1 MSLEI
6 KFSRVFEVLKEEGI
20 LLESKQ
26 VGASRINYIS
36 YDSRDI
42 KENTLFFCKGKH
54 YKQEYLM
61 QAIEKG
67 TNIYVSE
74 VKYDLPNVSYFIVSD
89 IRRAMAALALEF
101 YNRSFEKLET
111 IGITGTKGKTTV
123 TYFLRNILDNYV
135 GSKTAVISTVETYTG
150 VREEESHLTTP
161 EPLDLQ
167 KFFYEAASSN
177 IKYLTMEVT
186 SQAYKTDRVYGV
198 HFNNGMFLNIS
209 EDHIS
214 DAEHPNFE
222 DYLNCKLELL
232 KNCDNLV
239 INADMDK
246 FNIVMDAC
254 KGKKVTLYGSNN
266 NADYYYTNVKKEDDG
281 FSFDIK
287 NDKLNYTN
295 NFKITMQG
303 RFNIENAVAA
313 ITMAKT
319 LGVDDESIKKGL
331 IKTEVQGRMN
341 VFNGNGITVIV
352 DYAHNELSFSK
363 LYESIKLDYPG
374 RRIISVGGGPGNKA
388 YKRRKDFGI
397 IVGGNSDYI
406 YLTAED
412 PQFEEIADICRDI
425 STYIK
430 EGTKYEIIED
440 RTEAVEKAIKNA
452 KTGDV
457 VVLLAKGEEDYQKVR
472 GAFIPYESDLKIAKR
487 LVEAK

>member
-20 LLESKQ
+20 LVDSKQ

-42 KENTLFFCKGKH
+42 KENTLFFCKGKN
-54 YKQEYLM
+54 YKQEYLI

-67 TNIYVSE
+67 ANIYISE
-74 VKYDLPNVSYFIVSD
+74 VKYDIPNVSYFIVND
-89 IRRAMAALALEF
+89 IRRAMASIALEF
-101 YNRSFEKLET
+101 YNCSFNKLET

-123 TYFLRNILDNYV
+123 TYFLRNILNEYV
-135 GSKTAVISTVETYTG
+135 GEKTAVISTVETYTG

-161 EPLDLQ
+161 EPIDLQ
-167 KFFYEAASSN
+167 KFFYETASSN

-239 INADMDK
+239 INADTDQ
-246 FNIVMDAC
+246 FNVVIDAC
-254 KGKKVTLYGSNN
+254 KGKKVTLYGSKN
-266 NADYYYTNVKKEDDG
+266 NADYYYTNIKKEEIG

-287 NDKLNYTN
+287 NDKLNYSS

-319 LGVDDESIKKGL
+319 LGIDDESIRKGL
-331 IKTEVQGRMN
+331 LKTEVQGRMN
-341 VFNGNGITVIV
+341 VFNNNGITVIV
-352 DYAHNELSFSK
+352 DYAHNALSFSK

-374 RRIISVGGGPGNKA
+374 RRIISVGGGPGGKA
-388 YKRRKDFGI
+388 YRRRKDFGT
-397 IVGGNSDYI
+397 IVGDNSDYI

-412 PQFEEIADICRDI
+412 PQFEEIKDICRDI
-425 STYIK
+425 YTYIRP
-430 EGTKYEIIED
+430 ETKYEIIED
-440 RTEAVEKAIKNA
+440 RAEAIEKAIKNSKA
-452 KTGDV
+452 GDV
-457 VVLLAKGEEDYQKVR
+457 IVLLAKGEEDYQKVR
-472 GAFIPYESDLKIAKR
+472 GTFVPYESDLKIAKR
-487 LVEAK
+487 LLKI

>member
-1 MSLEI
+1 MGLEI
-6 KFSRVFEVLKEEGI
+6 KFSRVFEILKEEGI

-36 YDSRDI
+36 ADSRDV
-42 KENTLFFCKGKH
+42 KDNTLFFCKGKN
-54 YKQEYLM
+54 YKQEYLI

-67 TNIYVSE
+67 VNLYISE
-74 VKYDLPNVSYFIVSD
+74 IKYDVSNVSYFIVSD
-89 IRRAMAALALEF
+89 IRRAMASIALEF
-101 YNRSFEKLET
+101 YNRSFSKLET

-123 TYFLRNILDNYV
+123 TYFLRNILNEYV
-135 GSKTAVISTVETYTG
+135 GYKTAVITTVETYTG

-161 EPLDLQ
+161 EPIDLQ
-167 KFFYEAASSN
+167 KFFYETASSN

-222 DYLNCKLELL
+222 DYFNCKLELL

-239 INADMDK
+239 INADTDEFKVIM
-246 FNIVMDAC
+246 NAC
-254 KGKKVTLYGSNN
+254 KGKKVTLYGSNS
-266 NADYYYTNVKKEDDG
+266 NADYYYENIKQEEIG

-287 NDKLNYTN
+287 NDKLNYSN
-295 NFKITMQG
+295 NFEITMQG

-319 LGVDDESIKKGL
+319 LGVDDESIRKGL
-331 IKTEVQGRMN
+331 IKTEVKGRMN
-341 VFNGNGITVIV
+341 VFNGNDITVIV
-352 DYAHNELSFSK
+352 DYAHNALSFSK

-374 RRIISVGGGPGNKA
+374 RRIVSLGGGPGGKA
-388 YKRRKDFGI
+388 FKRRQDFGV
-397 IVGGNSDYI
+397 IVGNNSDYI

-412 PQFEEIADICRDI
+412 PQFEAITDICRDI

-430 EGTKYEIIED
+430 EDTKYEVIED
-440 RTEAVEKAIKNA
+440 RTQAIEKAINNA
-452 KTGDV
+452 KKGDV
-457 VVLLAKGEEDYQKVR
+457 LVLLAKGEEDYQKVK
-472 GAFIPYESDLKIAKR
+472 GTFTPYESDLVIVKR
-487 LVEAK
+487 MLGIE

>member
-1 MSLEI
+1 MNLEI
-6 KFSRVFEVLKEEGI
+6 KFSKVFEILKKEGI

-26 VGASRINYIS
+26 VGASTINYIS
-36 YDSRDI
+36 SDSRDV
-42 KENTLFFCKGKH
+42 KENTLFFCKGKN
-54 YKQEYLM
+54 YKQEYLV

-67 TNIYVSE
+67 VNIYISE
-74 VKYDLPNVSYFIVSD
+74 VKYDIPNVSYLIVD
-89 IRRAMAALALEF
+89 NIRRAMASIALEF
-101 YNRSFEKLET
+101 YNHSFDKLET

-123 TYFLRNILDNYV
+123 TYFLRNILDEYV

-161 EPLDLQ
+161 EPIDLQ
-167 KFFYEAASSN
+167 KFFYETASSN

-198 HFNNGMFLNIS
+198 HYNNGMFLNIS

-214 DAEHPNFE
+214 DVEHPSFE
-222 DYLNCKLELL
+222 DYFNCKLQLL

-239 INADMDK
+239 INADTDQFSTIM
-246 FNIVMDAC
+246 NAC
-254 KGKKVTLYGSNN
+254 KNKKVTLYGSKS
-266 NADYYYTNVKKEDDG
+266 NADYYYLNIVKEEPG

-287 NDKLNYTN
+287 NDKLGYSN

-303 RFNIENAVAA
+303 RFNIENAAAA

-331 IKTEVQGRMN
+331 IKTEVKGRMN
-341 VFNGNGITVIV
+341 VFNANGITVIV
-352 DYAHNELSFSK
+352 DYAHNKLSFTK

-374 RRIISVGGGPGNKA
+374 RRVVSLGGGPGGKA
-388 YKRRKDFGI
+388 YNRRKDFGI
-397 IVGGNSDYI
+397 IVGNNSDYI

-412 PQFEEIADICRDI
+412 PQFETIADICRDI

-430 EGTKYEIIED
+430 DDTKYEVIED
-440 RTEAVEKAIKNA
+440 RAEAIEKAIKNA
-452 KTGDV
+452 QSGDV
-457 VVLLAKGEEDYQKVR
+457 IVLLAKGEEDYQKVK
-472 GAFIPYESDLKIAKR
+472 GNFIPYESDILIAKR
-487 LVEAK
+487 MLGIK

>member
-1 MSLEI
+1 MELEI
-6 KFSRVFEVLKEEGI
+6 KFSKVFEILKEEGI

-26 VGASRINYIS
+26 VGASKINYIS
-36 YDSRDI
+36 SDSRDV

-67 TNIYVSE
+67 ANIYISE
-74 VKYDLPNVSYFIVSD
+74 VKYDIANVSYFIVND
-89 IRRAMAALALEF
+89 IRRAMASIALEF
-101 YNRSFEKLET
+101 YNHSFNKLET

-123 TYFLRNILDNYV
+123 TYFLRNILNEYA

-161 EPLDLQ
+161 EPIDLQ
-167 KFFYEAASSN
+167 KFFYETVSSN

-186 SQAYKTDRVYGV
+186 SQAYKTDRVYGI

-222 DYLNCKLELL
+222 DYFNCKLELL

-239 INADMDK
+239 INADTDEFK
-246 FNIVMDAC
+246 VVMNAC
-254 KGKKVTLYGSNN
+254 KGKKVTLYGSSS
-266 NADYYYTNVKKEDDG
+266 NADYYYENIKKEEPG

-287 NDKLNYTN
+287 NDKLGYSN

-341 VFNGNGITVIV
+341 VFNNNGITVIV
-352 DYAHNELSFSK
+352 DYAHNKLSFSK

-374 RRIISVGGGPGNKA
+374 RRIISLGGGPGGKA
-388 YKRRKDFGI
+388 YKRRQDFGT
-397 IVGGNSDYI
+397 IVGNNSDYI

-412 PQFEEIADICRDI
+412 PQFETVSDICRDI

-430 EGTKYEIIED
+430 EDTKYEVIED

-452 KTGDV
+452 KPGDV
-457 VVLLAKGEEDYQKVR
+457 IVLLAKGEEDYQKVK
-472 GAFIPYESDLKIAKR
+472 GAFVPFESDLKIAKR
-487 LVEAK
+487 MLGIK

>member
-1 MSLEI
+1 MKLEI
-6 KFSRVFEVLKEEGI
+6 KFSKVFEILKEEGV

-26 VGASRINYIS
+26 VGASTINYIS
-36 YDSRDI
+36 SDSRDV
-42 KENTLFFCKGKH
+42 KDNTLFFCKGIH

-67 TNIYVSE
+67 VSLYISE
-74 VKYDLPNVSYFIVSD
+74 VKYDVPNVSYFIVD
-89 IRRAMAALALEF
+89 NIRRAMAAIALEF
-101 YNRSFEKLET
+101 YNHSFDKLET

-123 TYFLRNILDNYV
+123 TYFLRNILDEYV

-161 EPLDLQ
+161 EPIDLQ
-167 KFFYEAASSN
+167 KFFYETVTSN

-222 DYLNCKLELL
+222 DYFNCKLQLL

-239 INADMDK
+239 INADTDQ
-246 FNIVMDAC
+246 FNVIINAC
-254 KGKKVTLYGSNN
+254 KGKKVTLYGSKN
-266 NADYYYTNVKKEDDG
+266 NADYYYKNIIKEEVG

-287 NDKLNYTN
+287 NDKLGYSN

-319 LGVDDESIKKGL
+319 LGVDDESIRKGL
-331 IKTEVQGRMN
+331 IKTEVKGRMN
-341 VFNGNGITVIV
+341 VFNSNGITVIV
-352 DYAHNELSFSK
+352 DYAHNKLSFTK

-374 RRIISVGGGPGNKA
+374 RKIISLGGGPGNKA
-388 YKRRKDFGI
+388 YKRRQDFGI
-397 IVGGNSDYI
+397 IVGNNSDYI

-412 PQFEEIADICRDI
+412 PQFEKITDICRDI

-430 EGTKYEIIED
+430 EDTKYEVIED
-440 RTEAVEKAIKNA
+440 RAVAIEKAIKNA
-452 KTGDV
+452 KSGDV
-457 VVLLAKGEEDYQKVR
+457 IVLLAKGEEDYQKVD
-472 GAFIPYESDLKIAKR
+472 GTFIPYESDILIAKR
-487 LVEAK
+487 LLNIK